1 MKIFA
6 SKEVRKKEIKIVL
19 KFFPVFYLLGVAVW
33 VAYLV
38 LTYSGGEC
46 SGFNCAGTKAML
58 TEIMKN
64 PQFWLVDV
72 PLWPVLIALE
82 ALTRNWDAAT
92 PFLVR

>member
-46 SGFNCAGTKAML
+46 AGFSCAGTKAML
-58 TEIMKN
+58 SEVLKN

-72 PLWPVLIALE
+72 PLWPVLILLE
-82 ALTRNWDAAT
+82 ALTRNWEVTA
-92 PFLVR
+92 PFIAH